1 MGGGRRSRVS
11 GTLSLVLLLS
21 LLVPLLA
28 GQALAVGIGVN
39 KGEIV
44 FQDVLQNG
52 YAQDKILVTTDS
64 EQAITGTYQFEG
76 DIAPWLRVEPDT
88 EFFEF
93 SKGNPYELT
102 VILEPPA
109 DARLETYRGG
119 IRVLTG
125 EVARGGGGLIGTS
138 TRAAFLV
145 RILAGIS
152 GTERQE
158 CIIGGV
164 QIRDTEIGQPYE
176 FVATVVNKGNVRIR
190 PEFTI
195 KVYDQSQTTLVQE
208 AHAAMDHDILPTVTE
223 EFTKPIT
230 HQLQP
235 GQYWARVESPL
246 CGDSSLLTFDVLERG
261 GIADKGE
268 LLRVEAEPWAKTGD
282 IIPINAVFRNLGSR
296 TVDAKFKGTITTRE
310 ASPRLI
316 KTIDTD
322 TYNVPPG
329 QTARIETF
337 FNPTEPGQYIVAGQ
351 VLYNG
356 KLTFQKSTVIN
367 VEGPMLVAARQLGGP
382 VLLLILIVIAILIL
396 LILIAKKRRR
406 RRA

>member
-1 MGGGRRSRVS
+1 MLLCS
-11 GTLSLVLLLS
+11 LSM
-21 LLVPLLA
+21 PLFA
-28 GQALAVGIGVN
+28 GQAIAVGIGVN
-39 KGEIV
+39 KGEIA

-52 YAQDKILVTTDS
+52 YAQEKVLVSTDS
-64 EQAITGTYQFEG
+64 EQPITGTYQFEG

-88 EFFEF
+88 KFFEF

-102 VILEPPA
+102 VIIEPPS
-109 DARLETYRGG
+109 DARLESYRGG
-119 IRVLTG
+119 VRVLTG
-125 EVARGGGGLIGTS
+125 EVARSGGGLIGTS
-138 TRAAFLV
+138 TRAAFLI
-145 RILAGIS
+145 RILVGIS

-158 CIIGGV
+158 CLIGGV
-164 QIRDTEIGQPYE
+164 QIRNTEVGQPYE

-190 PEFTI
+190 PKFTI
-195 KVYDQSQTTLVQE
+195 KVYDQSQTSLVQE
-208 AHAAMDHDILPTVTE
+208 ANAVMDHDILPTMTE
-223 EFTKPIT
+223 EFTAAIT
-230 HQLQP
+230 HSLQP

-261 GIADKGE
+261 GIADQGE
-268 LLRVEAEPWAKTGD
+268 LLRIETEPWAKTGD
-282 IIPINAVFRNLGSR
+282 IIPIHAVFRNLGSR
-296 TVDAKFKGTITTRE
+296 TVSAKFKGTITTRGD
-310 ASPRLI
+310 SSRLI

-329 QTARIETF
+329 QTANIETF
-337 FNPTEPGQYIVAGQ
+337 FNPTEPSQYIVAGK

-367 VEGPMLVAARQLGGP
+367 VQGPMLVAASQFGGP

-406 RRA
+406 RGR